1 VLDPWRLQLLR
12 QLHQLGT
19 VRAVADALHMSP
31 SSVSQQL
38 ATLEKEAGAHLLE
51 RVGRRVRLTPV
62 GLALAQHAA
71 EILDHIESVEAEI
84 AALHS
89 EPTGT
94 VRVAAFTSG
103 LHAVLIPAVRRL
115 RDTHPR
121 IAVVLTEAEP
131 SEALA
136 ALHRGEID
144 LAVSGDFQ
152 DSPEPSDPD
161 LIRTP
166 LTRDDVV
173 LVLARDATTPGPPDH
188 PGPRDAV
195 RLAALAE
202 ADWAFENPG
211 AHLADLAERLCLRA
225 GFRPRVG
232 ARCTS
237 HGSLLRFVE
246 AGLGVTLLPRLA
258 VDERY
263 AVRVQ
268 PFSDPLERDIHLVGR
283 RAAMSRVAVR
293 EVADAVTAV
302 ARDGAA

>member
-1 VLDPWRLQLLR
+1 MLDPWRLHLLR

-19 VRAVADALHMSP
+19 VRAVAEVLHMSP

-38 ATLEKEAGAHLLE
+38 ATLEKESGAHLLE

-62 GLALAQHAA
+62 GLALARHAT

-84 AALHS
+84 AGLHS

-94 VRVAAFTSG
+94 VRVAAFTSV
-103 LHAVLIPAVRRL
+103 LHTILIPAVRHL
-115 RDTHPR
+115 RATHPR

-131 SEALA
+131 SEALP
-136 ALHRGEID
+136 ALHRGEVD
-144 LAVSGDFQ
+144 LAVSGDFE

-161 LIRTP
+161 LVRTP

-173 LVLARDATTPGPPDH
+173 LVLAEDATPPGVPTPG
-188 PGPRDAV
+188 GPHDAV
-195 RLAALAE
+195 HLAALAD
-202 ADWAFENPG
+202 ATWAFEKPG

-225 GFRPRVG
+225 GFRPRVA
-232 ARCTS
+232 ARCMS
-237 HGSLLRFVE
+237 HGSLLRYVE
-246 AGLGVTLLPRLA
+246 AGLAVTLLPRLA
-258 VDERY
+258 VDGRY
-263 AVRVQ
+263 AVRIL

-293 EVADAVTAV
+293 EVADAITRVTL
-302 ARDGAA
+302 

>member
-1 VLDPWRLQLLR
+1 MLDPWRLHLLR

-19 VRAVADALHMSP
+19 VRAVADVLHMSP

-84 AALHS
+84 AGLHS

-94 VRVAAFTSG
+94 VRVAVFTSG
-103 LHAVLIPAVRRL
+103 LHTILIPAVRRL
-115 RDTHPR
+115 RATHPR
-121 IAVVLTEAEP
+121 ISVVLTEAEP
-131 SEALA
+131 SEALP
-136 ALHRGEID
+136 ALRRGEVD

-173 LVLARDATTPGPPDH
+173 LVLARDAAPPGADGPAG
-188 PGPRDAV
+188 PGDV
-195 RLAALAE
+195 VHLAALAD
-202 ADWAFENPG
+202 ATWAFENPG

-225 GFRPRVG
+225 GFRPRIA

-237 HGSLLRFVE
+237 YGSLLRYVE
-246 AGLGVTLLPRLA
+246 AGLAVTLLPRLA
-258 VDERY
+258 VDDRY
-263 AVRVQ
+263 AVRIL
-268 PFSDPLERDIHLVGR
+268 PFGDPLERDIHLVGR

-293 EVADAVTAV
+293 EVADAIARV
-302 ARDGAA
+302 AL